1 MLPPVGDGRGAAG
14 AANATTTTTSNTN
27 NGNNPSNKVDRR
39 AGKRA
44 KQLETMEKK
53 ALTEDAYFRK
63 CLQEA
68 RQRNVAN
75 GGGSTDVKTKEELFG
90 QQGMQGINFDKY
102 NDIKVEVRP
111 PSGIPSSE
119 TTTIQA
125 MDSFD
130 SLMLNNAQLQSNVKA
145 MNYKQPTPIQ
155 RYAIPL
161 ALAGK
166 DLMCCAQTGSGKT
179 CAFLLPIIA
188 ALANNTNATNN
199 NSHQKQHA
207 QGNKNNNASSSSSSA
222 KPVCIILA
230 PTRELASQIELEAQ
244 KLTHGM
250 SRIIQPVCVYGG
262 ANPKSQLRDL
272 AFATSATAVA
282 LLVVATPGRLMDF
295 CDRAL
300 ITLGNVKFLVLDEA
314 DRMLV

>member
-1 MLPPVGDGRGAAG
+1 
-14 AANATTTTTSNTN
+14 
-27 NGNNPSNKVDRR
+27 
-39 AGKRA
+39 
-44 KQLETMEKK
+44 MEKK
-53 ALTEDAYFRK
+53 AKEEDAYFRK

-75 GGGSTDVKTKEELFG
+75 GGSSSNSTEVKTKEELFG
-90 QQGMQGINFDKY
+90 QQGTQGINFDKY
-102 NDIKVEVRP
+102 NGIKVEVRP
-111 PSGIPSSE
+111 PSGETS

-125 MDSFD
+125 MDGFD
-130 SLMLNNAQLQSNVKA
+130 SLMSTSLNNNAQLQSNVKA

-155 RYAIPL
+155 RCAIPL

-188 ALANNTNATNN
+188 ALANSSSSSSTG
-199 NSHQKQHA
+199 NSHQKPQA
-207 QGNKNNNASSSSSSA
+207 QGNNNNASSSSSSA

-250 SRIIQPVCVYGG
+250 SCIIQPVCVYGG

-272 AFATSATAVA
+272 AFVTDTAVA
-282 LLVVATPGRLMDF
+282 LLIVATPGRLMDF

-300 ITLGNVKFLVLDEA
+300 VTLGNVRFLVLDEA
-314 DRMLV
+314 DRMLVCVYL